1 MSFDTHR
8 LVVAYKV
15 TYCGVDTVNFALEID
30 ILEDVQ
36 HLDIFGVQLAIR
48 RTQTKRPLTL
58 GYEQVIVQPS
68 VVSAEI
74 VLGYNDTYGVQA
86 YNYFSSSIAAL
97 RCRVNES
104 LRTTCPK
111 QTSRW
116 RTSPQ
121 QA

>member
-1 MSFDTHR
+1 M
-8 LVVAYKV
+8 
-15 TYCGVDTVNFALEID
+15 DTVNFALEID

-86 YNYFSSSIAAL
+86 YNYFFVKHSSITL
-97 RCRVNES
+97 PR
-104 LRTTCPK
+104 
-111 QTSRW
+111 Q
-116 RTSPQ
+116 
-121 QA
+121 